1 MKPSPGTSLRR
12 RTFSRAGVQTM
23 WTQRR

>member
-12 RTFSRAGVQTM
+12 RTFSRAGVRTM